1 MEHHSNIVPWYLLAE
16 EVGAEL
22 DWVPVDDE
30 GRLDMTALDGALE
43 RGPKLIAVAHVSNV
57 LGTVNPIADIV
68 RLAHDA
74 GAIAVVDG
82 AQAAPKLPLDL
93 AALGADFYGF
103 TGHKLYGPTG
113 VGVLYGRAE
122 LLEAMPPYEGGG
134 SMIRKVTKER
144 ITWADVPARFEAGT
158 PPIAEAI
165 GLAAAVEWLDGVGLD
180 AAHAHEAELAA
191 YALERLAD
199 VPGLRVFGPPAGDDR
214 VGIVSF
220 EMEGVHAHDVSE
232 ILDRHAIAV
241 RAGHHC
247 AQVAHG
253 SPRRRRDHPRQLR
266 RLQHPR
272 GDRPAGRRPPRRP
285 PSLRARLRPGMDELY
300 RDQILEHYK
309 RPHNFGRLEDADL
322 EFEDTNPFCGDEQH
336 VTSGSTTTG
345 RVAEVAFE
353 GKGCAISTAATSL
366 LTDELAGQEP
376 RGAAAPAEGVRPRPA
391 RDRHLGDADEVRD
404 ARPQGRQER
413 QPRPAGRMGGRGRG
427 RRPRR
432 GEPPT

>member
-1 MEHHSNIVPWYLLAE
+1 MATASVTSPAGSCSIDEIRAEFPILERRVNGQPLAYLDNGATAQTPVQVLEAMDRYWTEHNANVHRGVHTLSEEATNLYEGARATIARHLGANPRDVIFTRNVTGALNLVAHAWGRANVGEGDRILLTEMEHHSNIVPWYLLAK

-30 GRLDMTALDGALE
+30 GRLDMTALEGALE
-43 RGPKLIAVAHVSNV
+43 RGPKLIAVAHISNV

-113 VGVLYGRAE
+113 VGVLYGRSE
-122 LLEAMPPYEGGG
+122 VLEAMPPYEGGG

-165 GLAAAVEWLDGVGLD
+165 GLAAAVEWLEGVGLD
-180 AAHAHEAELAA
+180 AAHAHEAKLGA

-199 VPGLRVFGPPAGDDR
+199 VPGLRVFGPPAGADR

-247 AQVAHG
+247 AQVLM
-253 SPRRRRDHPRQLR
+253 D
-266 RLQHPR
+266 RL
-272 GDRPAGRRPPRRP
+272 G
-285 PSLRARLRPGMDELY
+285 
-300 RDQILEHYK
+300 
-309 RPHNFGRLEDADL
+309 
-322 EFEDTNPFCGDEQH
+322 
-336 VTSGSTTTG
+336 V
-345 RVAEVAFE
+345 
-353 GKGCAISTAATSL
+353 AATTRASL
-366 LTDELAGQEP
+366 AAYNTREEIDRLIDALHDVRRVFELG
-376 RGAAAPAEGVRPRPA
+376 
-391 RDRHLGDADEVRD
+391 
-404 ARPQGRQER
+404 
-413 QPRPAGRMGGRGRG
+413 
-427 RRPRR
+427 
-432 GEPPT
+432 

>member
-1 MEHHSNIVPWYLLAE
+1 MATASVTSPAGSRSIDEIRAEFPILERRVNGQPLAYLDNGATAQTPLQVLEAMDRYWTEHNANVHRGVHTLSEEATNLYEGARATIARHLGANPRDVIFTRNVTGALNLVAHAWGRANVGEGDRILLTEMEHHSNIVPWYLLAK

-30 GRLDMTALDGALE
+30 GRLDMAALEGALE
-43 RGPKLIAVAHVSNV
+43 RGPKLIAVAHISNV

-113 VGVLYGRAE
+113 VGVLYGRSE
-122 LLEAMPPYEGGG
+122 VLEAMPPYEGGG

-165 GLAAAVEWLDGVGLD
+165 GLAAAVEWLEGVGLA

-214 VGIVSF
+214 VGIVSL
-220 EMEGVHAHDVSE
+220 EMKGVHAHDVSE

-247 AQVAHG
+247 AQVLM
-253 SPRRRRDHPRQLR
+253 D
-266 RLQHPR
+266 RL
-272 GDRPAGRRPPRRP
+272 G
-285 PSLRARLRPGMDELY
+285 
-300 RDQILEHYK
+300 
-309 RPHNFGRLEDADL
+309 
-322 EFEDTNPFCGDEQH
+322 
-336 VTSGSTTTG
+336 V
-345 RVAEVAFE
+345 
-353 GKGCAISTAATSL
+353 AATTRASL
-366 LTDELAGQEP
+366 AVYNTREEIDRLIDALNDVRRVFEL
-376 RGAAAPAEGVRPRPA
+376 
-391 RDRHLGDADEVRD
+391 D
-404 ARPQGRQER
+404 
-413 QPRPAGRMGGRGRG
+413 
-427 RRPRR
+427 
-432 GEPPT
+432 

>member
-1 MEHHSNIVPWYLLAE
+1 MATASVTSPAGSRSIDEIRAEFPILERRVNGQPLAYLDNGATAQTPLQVLEAMDRYWTEHNANVHRGVHTLSEEATNLYEGARATIARHLGANPRDVIFTRNVTGALNLVAHAWGRANVGEGDRILLTEMEHHSNIVPWYLLAK

-30 GRLDMTALDGALE
+30 GRLDMAALEGALE
-43 RGPKLIAVAHVSNV
+43 RGPKLIAVAHISNV

-113 VGVLYGRAE
+113 VGVLYGRSE
-122 LLEAMPPYEGGG
+122 VLEAMPPYEGGG

-165 GLAAAVEWLDGVGLD
+165 GLAAAVEWLEGVGLD
-180 AAHAHEAELAA
+180 AAHAHEAELGA

-214 VGIVSF
+214 VGIVSL

-247 AQVAHG
+247 AQVLM
-253 SPRRRRDHPRQLR
+253 D
-266 RLQHPR
+266 RL
-272 GDRPAGRRPPRRP
+272 G
-285 PSLRARLRPGMDELY
+285 
-300 RDQILEHYK
+300 
-309 RPHNFGRLEDADL
+309 
-322 EFEDTNPFCGDEQH
+322 
-336 VTSGSTTTG
+336 V
-345 RVAEVAFE
+345 
-353 GKGCAISTAATSL
+353 AATTRASL
-366 LTDELAGQEP
+366 AVYNTREEIDRLIGALNDVRRVFEL
-376 RGAAAPAEGVRPRPA
+376 
-391 RDRHLGDADEVRD
+391 D
-404 ARPQGRQER
+404 
-413 QPRPAGRMGGRGRG
+413 
-427 RRPRR
+427 
-432 GEPPT
+432 